1 MSITPALAA
10 APPAPFLSSTGLPRR
25 VGVEIEFLGID
36 ARQAAF
42 VLAGVAG
49 GDVVEEDPHAFRVRG
64 TALGD
69 LAVEMDLRHLH
80 GHRHPSLGVPRL
92 APRLAHWLGKLMA
105 PFVPRELITG
115 PIEIDGLTKVD
126 SLVAALR
133 QAGARG
139 HGVILF
145 DALSMHFNIDPP
157 QLDAPTLTAYMRAYL
172 RLDRDLRRE
181 VAAGWREA
189 AVLPPDYPPAYRQ
202 LVLGDTYRPDL
213 DTFAADYLSA
223 NPSRK
228 RALDLLPILSVL
240 APERVRRAL
249 PHEKIGPRPVLHYRL
264 PQAHVSDPA
273 WSIMPDWQLWLHV
286 EALALEELAARAE
299 SEPRSVSG

>member
-1 MSITPALAA
+1 MSSIPALAA
-10 APPAPFLSSTGLPRR
+10 AAPAPFLTFSGVPRR
-25 VGVEIEFLGID
+25 VGVEIEFLGIG
-36 ARQAAF
+36 ARRAAA

-49 GDVVEEDPHAFRVRG
+49 GDVVEEDPHAFRIRG

-80 GHRHPSLGVPRL
+80 AHRHPNLGVPRL
-92 APRLAHWLGKLMA
+92 APHLAHWLGQLAA

-115 PIEIDGLTKVD
+115 PIEIGRLTVVD
-126 SLVAALR
+126 SLIVALR

-139 HGVILF
+139 RGVILF

-172 RLDRDLRRE
+172 RVDGDLRRE
-181 VAAGWREA
+181 VASGWRQA
-189 AVLPPDYPPAYRQ
+189 AALPPDFPPAYRQ
-202 LVLGDTYRPDL
+202 LVLQDAYRPDL
-213 DTFAADYLSA
+213 DTFAADYLAA
-223 NPSRK
+223 NPTRK

-240 APERVRRAL
+240 APERVHRAL

-273 WSIMPDWQLWLHV
+273 WSIMPDWQLWLRV
-286 EALALEELAARAE
+286 EALALDELAAKAG
-299 SEPRSVSG
+299 SEPRSASG